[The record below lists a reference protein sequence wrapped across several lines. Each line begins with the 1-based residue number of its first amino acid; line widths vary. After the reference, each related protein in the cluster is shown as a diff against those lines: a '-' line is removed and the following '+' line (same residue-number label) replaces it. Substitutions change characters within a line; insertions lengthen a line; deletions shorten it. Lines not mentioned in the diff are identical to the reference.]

1 MGTATCKLVS
11 DPPRC
16 PTPPTDF
23 HDAGAHVDAGSFF
36 GTAAGSGGVGALE
49 LAALLAVGQDS
60 GGESCAAARQAHL
73 LWREVAL
80 KLTGKDRVQ
89 WLEAASWSTCFLFP
103 GESSSALMLIKADSQ
118 GR

>member
-1 MGTATCKLVS
+1 MGTATRKLVS

-16 PTPPTDF
+16 PTPDF
-23 HDAGAHVDAGSFF
+23 HDAGAHVGAGSFC

-60 GGESCAAARQAHL
+60 GGESYAAARQAHL
-73 LWREVAL
+73 LWRDVAL
-80 KLTGKDRVQ
+80 KLTGKDRLQ
-89 WLEAASWSTCFLFP
+89 WLEAASWSACFFFP
-103 GESSSALMLIKADSQ
+103 GESGSALMSIKADSQ